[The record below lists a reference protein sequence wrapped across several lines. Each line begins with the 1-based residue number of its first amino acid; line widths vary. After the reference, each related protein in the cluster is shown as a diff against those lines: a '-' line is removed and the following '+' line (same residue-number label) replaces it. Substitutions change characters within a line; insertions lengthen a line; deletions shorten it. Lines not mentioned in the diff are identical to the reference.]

1 MDTEALK
8 RLMAEQQRKEKGG
21 LSWEDILAL
30 NKLNDA
36 LESVTLEQLLAKKE
50 EAKSDVDKAIE
61 RLKAGG
67 TLGRAIKKVK
77 AKPRKQHWRTAKR
90 KRRQYYE
97 AVAEPRRRSKVAEQI
112 KTAEGWWEYLT
123 YHWKIR
129 KQKVDMTFEEWES
142 ALYPAVAGSV
152 FVLQR
157 YDSKLPIALDN
168 VYAVRTANGE
178 VLFDGKE
185 HKLRTLGYIL

>member
-1 MDTEALK
+1 MDTSELQ
-8 RLMAEQQRKEKGG
+8 RLQRAHSQKGEG

-30 NKLNDA
+30 NRLNDA
-36 LESVTLEQLLAKKE
+36 LASMTLEDILAKKE
-50 EAKSDVDKAIE
+50 EGKSDVDKAIE

-67 TLGRAIKKVK
+67 TLNRAIRKVK
-77 AKPRKQHWRTAKR
+77 LPRKRQHWRAARR

-185 HKLRTLGYIL
+185 WKLRELGYIL